1 MEIPLK
7 ELAEIIGGDVAG
19 DGSVMISGVGGIREA
34 RAGDV
39 TFLADPRYEKFL
51 KTTKA
56 SAVIAPR
63 GTAHEGMPLILCE
76 NPYLCFIRAVKHF
89 IPEENGRPAGVHP
102 TAVIAEGARLGK
114 GTAVGPHAVIEDGV
128 AVGDG
133 TAILAGVFVG
143 RRSSIG
149 AGCLI
154 YPNVSIREDTTI
166 GDRVIIHCGAVI
178 GSDGFG
184 YARDGEVHR
193 KIPQIGN
200 VVIEDD
206 VEVGANST
214 IDRAATGSTTIGKG
228 TKIDNLAMIAH
239 NVTIGENCIV
249 IAQVGISGSTDIG
262 NNVNLA
268 GQAGIAGHV
277 KVGDGAVI
285 AAQAGVTKS
294 VKPGACVSGYPARE
308 HSLARK
314 IYASLQK
321 LPELVKRVA
330 DLSERVKKLEEK
342 SDA

>member
-7 ELAEIIGGDVAG
+7 ELAEIVGGEAAG
-19 DGSVMISGVGGIREA
+19 DDSVMITGVGGIREA
-34 RAGDV
+34 GAGDV
-39 TFLADPRYEKFL
+39 TFLADPRYERFL

-56 SAVIAPR
+56 SAVIVPP
-63 GTAHEGMPLILCE
+63 GTQYADRPVIFCE
-76 NPYLCFIRAVKHF
+76 NPYLSFIRAVKYF
-89 IPEENGRPAGVHP
+89 IPEGNGRPTGIHP
-102 TAVIAEGARLGK
+102 TAVIAGGASLAK
-114 GTAVGPHAVIEDGV
+114 GAAVGPHAVIEDGV
-128 AVGDG
+128 VVGEG
-133 TAILAGVFVG
+133 TAILAGVFIG
-143 RRSSIG
+143 RRSRIG
-149 AGCLI
+149 TGCLI
-154 YPNVSIREDTTI
+154 YPNVSIREDTVI

-184 YARDGEVHR
+184 YARDGEVYR

-214 IDRAATGSTTIGKG
+214 VDRAATGSTTVKKG

-249 IAQVGISGSTDIG
+249 IAQVGISGSTEIG
-262 NNVNLA
+262 RNVNLA
-268 GQAGIAGHV
+268 GQAGIAGHI
-277 KVGDGAVI
+277 KVGDGAVV

-294 VKPGACVSGYPARE
+294 VKPGTCVSGYPARD
-308 HSLARK
+308 HNVARK

-321 LPELVKRVA
+321 LPGLLKKVA

-342 SDA
+342 